1 MLYHQWFFITL
12 WLKSCR
18 IKENWLL
25 FLLHKLYLPFSSV
38 RHYGFFFFSH
48 HFLHPTNLC
57 REHFSF
63 LLFSKVV
70 CAISR
75 VHKPYL
81 HSTTVFLCWLLFFGK
96 LINLKAY
103 GQVLRQHNLVG
114 MWFFPLHFLPFSIDK
129 VLDKKKKR
137 MELAHK
143 NEYITHKKLLG
154 FFFSS
159 LLTIIFLACGSYF
172 YSV

>member
-1 MLYHQWFFITL
+1 MSLQTTDAIPPVIFHYTLTQKLSNKRKLAAFSTTQTIFTIQFCQTL
-12 WLKSCR
+12 W
-18 IKENWLL
+18 
-25 FLLHKLYLPFSSV
+25 
-38 RHYGFFFFSH
+38 FFFFSH

-114 MWFFPLHFLPFSIDK
+114 MWFFPLHILPQHRQS
-129 VLDKKKKR
+129 VGYEKKR
-137 MELAHK
+137 EW
-143 NEYITHKKLLG
+143 NLLIRM
-154 FFFSS
+154 S
-159 LLTIIFLACGSYF
+159 I
-172 YSV
+172 